1 MGVAGAPR
9 TTELTGATG
18 STEPGGTGT
27 VGSAARPSGRV
38 PSAVDDLADGYL
50 EASAALD
57 PEAATA
63 LGIPGHDHALT
74 DHSPAGHAARTDL
87 ARQALADLRR
97 LAAPGTTLDEV
108 DRETVAAFGERLE
121 SELALAEAGEGLGEV
136 NVAAAPLHS
145 IRDVFDLMPT
155 STREERAVVCER
167 LRAVPEAVA
176 GYVAA
181 VRHAAATGR
190 PPARRQLLACADQ
203 CRQVAAPDGPFRQL
217 AGAVAGA
224 DPSLADELDAVASAA
239 ADAYRGL
246 AEFLAGDALTFATD
260 ADALGRERYAPR
272 LRGHLGEDVDL
283 DDAYAWGVEEV
294 RRLHAE
300 ATALARTISDGGGV
314 AAAVAAL
321 DSDPAR
327 LVHGAEAFR
336 DWMQRTS
343 DEAVDALAGTWFDIP
358 EPVRRLECRIAPTST
373 GAVYYTGPSEDLTRP
388 GTMWWSMPEGLTAFA
403 TWQQRTIVYHE
414 GVPGHHLQISAA
426 VLAGD
431 RLNRYRRLMCW
442 VPGHGEGWALY
453 AEGLMAELGYLADP
467 GDRLGLLGSQLL
479 RAARVVVDIGVH
491 CGLTPPAEAGADTW
505 DVGAAW
511 RYLREHVPEPEPM
524 LRYELDRYLGWAGQA
539 PAYALGQRA
548 WLELRDEA
556 RRRPGFDPVAW
567 HARALGVG
575 SMGLGPL
582 RQVLGGIDPAAG
594 DGVSTGSGTA
604 TDDVATDR
612 GTTP

>member
-1 MGVAGAPR
+1 V
-9 TTELTGATG
+9 
-18 STEPGGTGT
+18 
-27 VGSAARPSGRV
+27 
-38 PSAVDDLADGYL
+38 
-50 EASAALD
+50 AAL
-57 PEAATA
+57 
-63 LGIPGHDHALT
+63 
-74 DHSPAGHAARTDL
+74 
-87 ARQALADLRR
+87 
-97 LAAPGTTLDEV
+97 
-108 DRETVAAFGERLE
+108 GERLT
-121 SELALAEAGEGLGEV
+121 SELALAETGEGLGDV

-155 STREERAVVCER
+155 GAAEERAVLAQR
-167 LRAVPEAVA
+167 LRAVPGAVD
-176 GYVAA
+176 GYVTAI
-181 VRHAAATGR
+181 RHAAGAGH
-190 PPARRQLLACADQ
+190 PPARRQLLACAEQ
-203 CRQVAAPDGPFRQL
+203 CRQVAAADGPFSQL
-217 AGAVAGA
+217 ADAVAGA
-224 DPSLADELDAVASAA
+224 DAALAAELRAA
-239 ADAYRGL
+239 ADAAAGAYRGL
-246 AEFLAGDALTFATD
+246 GDFLVGDALALATD
-260 ADALGRERYAPR
+260 ADAVGRDRYAPR
-272 LRGHLGEDVDL
+272 LRGHLGEDADL
-283 DDAYAWGVEEV
+283 DDAYAWGIEEV

-300 ATALARTISDGGGV
+300 ATALARTISGDGGV

-327 LVHGAEAFR
+327 LIHGPEAFR

-343 DEAVDALAGTWFDIP
+343 DEAVEALAGTWFDIP

-388 GTMWWSMPEGLTAFA
+388 GTMWWSVPEGLTAFA

-426 VLAGD
+426 VLARE

-491 CGLTPPAEAGADTW
+491 CGLKPPAEACATAWDAD
-505 DVGAAW
+505 VAW

-556 RRRPGFDPVAW
+556 RRRPRFDPVAW

-582 RQVLGGIDPAAG
+582 RQVLGGAA
-594 DGVSTGSGTA
+594 SSPEA
-604 TDDVATDR
+604 
-612 GTTP
+612 P